1 MDLLHILHNDHGEWS
16 AVAALVAGFPAIRAF
31 VTGALARFRSTL
43 NNHNHNPT
51 GTTGEE

>member
-16 AVAALVAGFPAIRAF
+16 AVAAFVAGFPAIRAF
-31 VTGALARFRSTL
+31 VTGALARLRSTS
-43 NNHNHNPT
+43 NNNNPS

>member
-1 MDLLHILHNDHGEWS
+1 MIDLLHVFHNDHGEWS
-16 AVAALVAGFPAIRAF
+16 AVAAFVAGFPAIRAF

-43 NNHNHNPT
+43 NNSNNPS